1 MTLKRKFFFWCAQF
15 KSSFS
20 LCKSLTKTKMY
31 NLSLN
36 NFFVWECIPLM
47 DTYKWIT
54 NISTP
59 YAYQIGTIR
68 KNRRSKKDESL
79 SKYLK
84 MVILHVQMRIFLY
97 STAHIC
103 NKNSFLWYGYIFCYQ
118 LVEKCDIIVS
128 DVPLAIFRRH
138 FWSWW
143 RMFVTRFFIW
153 WNKIYVIYKSQVFIF
168 YWKYWYLD
176 QKILLIP
183 R

>member
-1 MTLKRKFFFWCAQF
+1 MTAVAFLLSNDIEKEIFLLVCSIQVFFFTLQITHEN
-15 KSSFS
+15 KDVQLVS
-20 LCKSLTKTKMY
+20 
-31 NLSLN
+31 N

-84 MVILHVQMRIFLY
+84 MVILHVQMYTFLY
-97 STAHIC
+97 STAHIW

-143 RMFVTRFFIW
+143 RMFVTRFLIW
-153 WNKIYVIYKSQVFIF
+153 WNKIYVKYKSQVFLS
-168 YWKYWYLD
+168 YLD
-176 QKILLIP
+176 NW
-183 R
+183 